1 MQKYDIIENGCDD
14 VLNRL
19 KQLRLERNLSMR
31 DLALKVG
38 INYTTFSALENEKR
52 PFNLDH
58 LTRLSQFFDC
68 SFDYI
73 LGKSDERKPQS
84 RPQFQELDSVQI
96 ALLAHTKDLSNEEKQ
111 QVMDFI
117 EFIKS
122 KKKGN

>member
-1 MQKYDIIENGCDD
+1 M
-14 VLNRL
+14 LNRL
-19 KQLRLERNLSMR
+19 KQLRKEQHLTIQQLGE
-31 DLALKVG
+31 KVG
-38 INYTTFSALENEKR
+38 INFTTISRLEAGER
-52 PFNLDH
+52 LFTLDH

-73 LGKSDERKPQS
+73 LGKSDERKAQPNK
-84 RPQFQELDSVQI
+84 PFKELDSVQI
-96 ALLAHTKDLSNEEKQ
+96 ALLAHTKDLSPEEAK

>member
-1 MQKYDIIENGCDD
+1 MNNLKLLRTEKH
-14 VLNRL
+14 LN
-19 KQLRLERNLSMR
+19 MR
-31 DLALKVG
+31 ELADKVG
-38 INYTTFSALENEKR
+38 ICYTTISCLETGKR
-52 PFNLDH
+52 PFTLDH

-73 LGKSDERKPQS
+73 LGKSNERKAQPNQ
-84 RPQFQELDSVQI
+84 PFKELDSVQI
-96 ALLAHTKDLSNEEKQ
+96 ALLAHTKDLSPEEAK

>member
-1 MQKYDIIENGCDD
+1 MII
-14 VLNRL
+14 LNRL
-19 KQLRLERNLSMR
+19 KQLRLEKRLTMR
-31 DLALKVG
+31 ELADKVG
-38 INYTTFSALENEKR
+38 INYVTFSYLENEKR

-73 LGKSDERKPQS
+73 LGKTDERKPKEQK
-84 RPQFQELDSVQI
+84 PQFPELDSI
-96 ALLAHTKDLSNEEKQ
+96 SLALLAHTKDLSPEEAK

>member
-1 MQKYDIIENGCDD
+1 M
-14 VLNRL
+14 NRL
-19 KQLRLERNLSMR
+19 KQLRLEKNLSMR
-31 DLALKVG
+31 ELSDKVG

-73 LGKSDERKPQS
+73 LGKSDERKPQ
-84 RPQFQELDSVQI
+84 
-96 ALLAHTKDLSNEEKQ
+96 TKDLSPDEKQ
-111 QVMDFI
+111 QVVDFI
-117 EFIKS
+117 EFIRS